1 MIPNRWKKIE
11 CQWSQFSLDVVNR
24 VYISICG
31 FILSLGEISFCRCHF
46 LNFCWFVVYFLHC
59 IFYIIKKKTSL
70 HCCFK
75 YGHSNIDKGLVPT
88 SATAWKRL
96 LLRNDLMELDVI
108 YLGHRRA
115 GCAGTAVWCRTCC
128 RCSTLQPSEWT
139 FPSRQRW
146 TDLLWHYLCLHV
158 RLWRHKHMAKT
169 SRVWVSKILKKNP
182 TCLYKFFLTVSM
194 WNIFDILAQ
203 AAFLRLVLCRM
214 GRNRLTCLLW
224 IKVSCFFFSQK
235 VLCVCRRRRS
245 CRGLMDVDLL
255 LRLQGA
261 LRAAQW
267 KYQQQAQSCQTRHV
281 AHPVVRL

>member
-1 MIPNRWKKIE
+1 M
-11 CQWSQFSLDVVNR
+11 WSTWVIVELGVQVLLFGVELVVDAVHCSHQSER
-24 VYISICG
+24 SHRGSDEQTYFGIIFVSMCVYG
-31 FILSLGEISFCRCHF
+31 G
-46 LNFCWFVVYFLHC
+46 
-59 IFYIIKKKTSL
+59 T
-70 HCCFK
+70 
-75 YGHSNIDKGLVPT
+75 NI
-88 SATAWKRL
+88 W
-96 LLRNDLMELDVI
+96 
-108 YLGHRRA
+108 
-115 GCAGTAVWCRTCC
+115 
-128 RCSTLQPSEWT
+128 
-139 FPSRQRW
+139 QRPAEYEFQKSW
-146 TDLLWHYLCLHV
+146 
-158 RLWRHKHMAKT
+158 
-169 SRVWVSKILKKNP
+169 KKNP